1 MLRLVRLLALSPS
14 LLFRPS
20 TGRHVSSAV
29 TRRLLHRR
37 CCSSSTSGIEAAMSK
52 QEENRKKNPS
62 KRRQRG
68 DPYDEAQYATTP
80 DGVRM
85 VVPYTHNFTTYAKG
99 RWIGREIIEVLTR
112 EFGGHPKEYWT
123 NALRQGHVMINDQKV
138 CARNT
143 PTPLH
148 AGGSF

>member
-1 MLRLVRLLALSPS
+1 MLLARLLRLVALSSVAIP
-14 LLFRPS
+14 PS
-20 TGRHVSSAV
+20 TSTGTGTGRLSLWNFSRH
-29 TRRLLHRR
+29 RLVCR
-37 CCSSSTSGIEAAMSK
+37 CCSKTTGSTDDSMSK
-52 QEENRKKNPS
+52 KQENRQKNKS

-68 DPYDEAQYATTP
+68 DPYDEAQYMTTP

-123 NALRQGHVMINDQKV
+123 NALRRRH
-138 CARNT
+138 RR
-143 PTPLH
+143 PRRRRRH
-148 AGGSF
+148 RRGSR